1 MVPAVKEVLTVS
13 YGGRER
19 EGDICCKGRWAPRS
33 CSSSETRLVLQY
45 SGWWKS
51 SAVWMLE
58 DYKLIS
64 PRVLQPTLTT
74 DTFKCTPSIEQTA
87 HCMSAPTLPHAA
99 LLSTHS
105 HGHQR
110 GNSVHL
116 NCLFFFLCEGEFIIK
131 KNLNFYYLGKQ
142 VSMNSHTFAT
152 NHPTFP
158 TISFLQPDFQKS

>member
-19 EGDICCKGRWAPRS
+19 EGDVCCKGRWAPRS
-33 CSSSETRLVLQY
+33 CSSSEKPACPAVQRLMKILSCMNAGGLQAHFTTRHWQVTLQ
-45 SGWWKS
+45 
-51 SAVWMLE
+51 
-58 DYKLIS
+58 
-64 PRVLQPTLTT
+64 
-74 DTFKCTPSIEQTA
+74 CTPSIEQTA

-99 LLSTHS
+99 LLSTQS